1 MKDAIIDAMELPVVV
16 MWHDESL
23 LVMNKATSRL
33 LHQTP
38 AMTLDDPLQMLAH
51 FKIYTEDFERELQL
65 DEYPLL
71 QLVRSR
77 EPFSKR
83 KIGLEDPGLGRRD
96 FDCSGEVIIDEGTG
110 NFLAGM
116 VVMADVTEYKD
127 FIKAQHE
134 ENDQQFE
141 MICDTMPQMVSTK
154 IFAAGATLT
163 DNTT

>member
-1 MKDAIIDAMELPVVV
+1 MKDAIIDAMELPVLV

-51 FKIYTEDFERELQL
+51 FKIYTEDFESQLQP

-77 EPFSKR
+77 KPLNKR
-83 KIGLEDPGLGRRD
+83 KIGLEDPRLGRRH

-110 NFLAGM
+110 EFLAGM
-116 VVMADVTEYKD
+116 IVMADVTEYKD

-141 MICDTMPQMVSTK
+141 MICDTMPQMVSHKT
-154 IFAAGATLT
+154 INNGVMY
-163 DNTT
+163 